1 MTMKNIIAQAE
12 QIFSDYEK
20 IIFIVLGLI
29 ICIAFL
35 LIRSK
40 LTNLIIK
47 ILSNIFYKRN
57 HEKADSLH
65 NSLYKPLSVYFAVLG
80 IFIGIYINMNT
91 TAVLRAFKIASIFI
105 LSWAVLNL
113 ITVNLSNILHLDD
126 VNSSINI
133 TAVKFIS
140 NILKI
145 VIVAFAVVMVISE
158 LGYNVN
164 GLLTGLGVGG
174 LAISLAAQDAVS
186 NLISGFIIV
195 FEKPFVVGEMI
206 QTSTIIGTIEEVTMR
221 STKIRKLDDSVVTVP
236 NSSITNDAIVNIS
249 RMDKRLIECE
259 IGLTYS
265 TDSKMLKQCQN
276 EIAQYLIDD
285 ENILESPVRVNFTKF
300 DASSLNLSIT
310 CYTTKT
316 DKDDYLKV
324 VNDMNFAIKE
334 IVEKKNLDFAF
345 PSQSIYIEKCSN

>member
-1 MTMKNIIAQAE
+1 MTMKDLLNQAE
-12 QIFSDYEK
+12 QIFNDYEK
-20 IIFIVLGLI
+20 VILIIAGLI
-29 ICIAFL
+29 ICVVFFLIKNKIANLVIKL
-35 LIRSK
+35 LSK
-40 LTNLIIK
+40 
-47 ILSNIFYKRN
+47 IFYKKDD
-57 HEKADSLH
+57 EKKKKLYSSLF
-65 NSLYKPLSVYFAVLG
+65 KPLSVYFAVSG

-113 ITVNLSNILHLDD
+113 ITVNLSDILHLDD
-126 VNSSINI
+126 INSNINI

-195 FEKPFVVGEMI
+195 FEKPFVVGELI
-206 QTSTIIGTIEEVTMR
+206 QTSTVIGTIEEVTMR

-249 RMDKRLIECE
+249 RIDKRLIEFE
-259 IGLTYS
+259 IGLTYA
-265 TDSKMLKQCQN
+265 TDTNALRQCQS
-276 EIAQYLIDD
+276 EIERYLI
-285 ENILESPVRVNFTKF
+285 EKEEILESPVRVYFTKF
-300 DASSLNLSIT
+300 DASSLNLTIT

-316 DKDDYLKV
+316 DKDEYLRV
-324 VNDMNFAIKE
+324 LNDVNYTIKE
-334 IVEKKNLDFAF
+334 IVEENSIDFAF
-345 PSQSIYIEKCSN
+345 PSQSIYIEKK

>member
-1 MTMKNIIAQAE
+1 MKNLLSQAE
-12 QIFSDYEK
+12 KIFNDYDK
-20 IIFIVLGLI
+20 IILIILGLI
-29 ICIAFL
+29 ICVIFFL
-35 LIRSK
+35 IKNK

-47 ILSNIFYKRN
+47 IISTVFYKRN
-57 HEKADSLH
+57 QSKQDMLYSTI
-65 NSLYKPLSVYFAVLG
+65 YKPLTVFFAILG
-80 IFIGIYINMNT
+80 IFIGVYINMNT

-105 LSWAVLNL
+105 LSWGILNF

-126 VNSSINI
+126 ANSSINI

-145 VIVAFAVVMVISE
+145 VIVSFAVVMVISE

-174 LAISLAAQDAVS
+174 LAISLAAQEAVS

-195 FEKPFVVGEMI
+195 FEKPFVVGELI
-206 QTSTIIGTIEEVTMR
+206 QTSTILGTIEEVTMR

-249 RMDKRLIECE
+249 RMDKRLIEAE

-265 TDSKMLKQCQN
+265 TDTKALKRCQK
-276 EIAQYLIDD
+276 EIETYLIDD
-285 ENILESPVRVNFTKF
+285 KNILETPVRVNFTKF
-300 DASSLNLSIT
+300 DASSLNIEIT

-316 DKDDYLKV
+316 DKDEYLKV
-324 VNDMNFAIKE
+324 LNDMNYAIKD
-334 IVEKKNLDFAF
+334 IVEKNKLDFAF
-345 PSQSIYIEKCSN
+345 PSQSIYIEKK